1 MELHNH
7 DIVGFVNRLDRFAK
21 ELEKSA
27 SGTVSE
33 LSVADRARLDSYLAS
48 LEAYRDWVVGAP
60 ALDLPE
66 SHPTT
71 YTVAD
76 VSGVDVNSL
85 ENEHVKDVLVMIGL
99 TREELIKSQS
109 AKKASG
115 LISFDEGRLTAIINK
130 IKLFLVDYVD
140 QATPL
145 DLPESSPKQG

>member
-1 MELHNH
+1 MEVNNH
-7 DIVGFVNRLDRFAK
+7 DVVGFVNRLDRFAR

-33 LSVADRARLDSYLAS
+33 LSGADRIRLDSYLAS
-48 LEAYRDWVVGAP
+48 LEAYRNWVVAAP

-71 YTVAD
+71 YSVAD
-76 VSGVDVNSL
+76 NNGIDLGSL
-85 ENEHVKDVLVMIGL
+85 ENEHLKDVLIMIGL

-115 LISFDEGRLTAIINK
+115 LISFDVGRLTAIIDK
-130 IKLFLVDYVD
+130 IKLFLTDYVD
-140 QATPL
+140 NATPL
-145 DLPESSPKQG
+145 DLPESSPQQG